1 MTTAS
6 TPNRLAN
13 LHAWTGLAVR
23 AYLGWLFLSA
33 SWHKIMDPAPFA
45 VDVATYQLLPHVAV
59 NAFAIV
65 VPWVELVIGILLL
78 VGCRV
83 RAASLIVALLMLSFL
98 TALLWALHLGLDMSC
113 GCFASQAAAGDDTI
127 SWRTVARDFA
137 WLGLSVYVLV
147 FDRNPL
153 GVERNLLRKK
163 G

>member
-1 MTTAS
+1 
-6 TPNRLAN
+6 
-13 LHAWTGLAVR
+13 
-23 AYLGWLFLSA
+23 
-33 SWHKIMDPAPFA
+33 
-45 VDVATYQLLPHVAV
+45 
-59 NAFAIV
+59 
-65 VPWVELVIGILLL
+65 
-78 VGCRV
+78 
-83 RAASLIVALLMLSFL
+83 MLSFL